1 MQMTRCDWPGL
12 SDPLYQRYHDQE
24 WGKLNLN
31 ENYLLEML
39 ILESF
44 QAGLSW
50 RTILH
55 KRANFEKAF
64 ANFDPAKI
72 AQFDNKDFARL
83 MQDKGIIRNPRKIK
97 AAINNARVVDRMH
110 ANGETLG
117 AFLHNYL
124 ARPVINHP
132 QTMADVPA
140 KTALSTKMAKD
151 LKKRGFKC
159 VGPVT
164 VYSYLEAIGLVND
177 HLVNCDFK

>member
-1 MQMTRCDWPGL
+1 MPTRCTWPGL
-12 SDPLYQRYHDQE
+12 SDPLYEHYHDTE
-24 WGKLNLN
+24 WGKLNLD
-31 ENYLLEML
+31 EKHLFEML
-39 ILESF
+39 LLESF

-55 KRANFEKAF
+55 KRANFKKAF
-64 ANFDPAKI
+64 ADFDPAKI

-97 AAINNARVVDRMH
+97 AAINNARVVDQMH
-110 ANGETLG
+110 QNGETLG

-140 KTALSTKMAKD
+140 KTALSTQIAKD
-151 LKKRGFKC
+151 LKKRGFQFM
-159 VGPVT
+159 GPVT

-177 HLVNCDFK
+177 HLVSCDFK